1 MTDAKNY
8 PAFPVPREITWV
20 NSKDGSQTPLAG
32 MSMREY
38 VAIEMLKVL
47 IANEETDFDEDV
59 ECALLIADKF
69 LKAKDA

>member
-1 MTDAKNY
+1 MSGQKFY
-8 PAFPVPREITWV
+8 SAFPVPHEITWV
-20 NSKDGSQTPLAG
+20 NNKDGSQTPLAG

-47 IANEETDFDEDV
+47 IANDETEFDEDI
-59 ECALLIADKF
+59 ECAFLIADKF